1 MQDSNSPPRLGSMQP
16 PHTQDSGRAR
26 DSLDE
31 TCSNYEYELGDR
43 QPIEELVARN
53 QNVLDG
59 LKDGFVAQ
67 QPEYEANSEGEY
79 EVDSDYGSA
88 GGPIGRMPSR
98 RFGSRSSRKDR
109 RGKAAGVRSLAAPEP
124 VAVASMALAHGVG
137 TPRDGPS
144 IRPLP
149 LAIRKTPSGASTTGT
164 SRARGPS
171 RKLTVRKRTASQKP
185 SLPATDEN
193 IDSFGQSWARMS
205 HLILRDLPGD
215 PAKEHSQEPASHQ
228 PRQNEERQYRQEM
241 QQPPQQTPMAMPR
254 ASNDSYVGSHSIRP
268 SMDRPR
274 NASETRRVSPTLVGR
289 QSSSYHRRLDEKTQA
304 FQGQGDMV
312 EIPIVDDDGTREM
325 NSGRNRALSLD
336 SQSSDQRLP
345 PYSKAP
351 PTGHRGLSEEARAMA
366 AWADAERASIGS
378 RGPIAHGFQLAAI
391 LLALVLAIF
400 VVGMNIN
407 IIATAV
413 PRISRDFGTFNHS
426 SWYGAAF
433 LVAWCAFQAMF
444 GRLYS
449 VFPVKWVFSSALLV
463 FELGSL
469 LAGVSPNSHALI
481 AGRAIQGIGAGGVL
495 AGAFIISALLV
506 PLSKRPLMGGL
517 MGALEGAA
525 MITAPII
532 GGAFTDQLNW
542 RWSFYVSL
550 PVVPIVAGII
560 ILCLHVPP
568 EYATYEA
575 VPREEL
581 GGLWQ
586 RAARLAGKLDLVSS
600 LALVPAVTTVLLALQ
615 WGGSKFEWTS
625 GTVVSLLVVSILF
638 LAVFCYCQHLKQ
650 DLAMVPPRIFTQRTV
665 LSGFWFML
673 CTSAA
678 LVVVTYFLPLWFQ
691 VITNASPSNI
701 GIRLVPMLV
710 AFVVGVLLSGAFV
723 SFTGHYAP
731 LMLLGTILMSVGSG
745 LLSTWTPMSEGVLL
759 AAFPAIFGAGCGI
772 AFQQPMVAAQS
783 VLGDDDMPI
792 GISVILF
799 GQAIGTAL
807 ALSVAET
814 VFSSRLRTN
823 ISDMAG
829 AALGRHTLIEGGAQ
843 GIIKAIT
850 ESDGSLA
857 QLMKAY
863 NKAITQSFYVPVAM
877 ASLSVVG
884 AVAIEWRNVK
894 REEARRR
901 REAELIMNEKQG
913 PRSTCNLHPHHQR
926 SFMAHSIDP
935 CQAVPYNQQQQQQQ
949 QQYERYSAEAD
960 ATRPQ
965 PYDRTNS
972 RMGSPYD
979 QPASRMGSPYGQSH
993 HQFGVGAAAGQP
1005 APYATQQSSYFPN
1018 NANAQPGL
1026 GLDAG
1031 NYSQA
1036 PASYYEKAPVSGR

>member
-1 MQDSNSPPRLGSMQP
+1 MQP
-16 PHTQDSGRAR
+16 AHTQDSSRAR

-43 QPIEELVARN
+43 QPIEELVARSR
-53 QNVLDG
+53 NVLDG
-59 LKDGFVAQ
+59 LKDGSVAQ
-67 QPEYEANSEGEY
+67 QPEYEATSDNEY

-98 RFGSRSSRKDR
+98 RLGSRSSREGI
-109 RGKAAGVRSLAAPEP
+109 RGRTAGARSLAAPEP
-124 VAVASMALAHGVG
+124 AMVASMVLAYGVG

-144 IRPLP
+144 IRPPP
-149 LAIRKTPSGASTTGT
+149 LAIRKTPSDASTTGT
-164 SRARGPS
+164 SRPKGPS
-171 RKLTVRKRTASQKP
+171 RKLTVHKRTASQKP
-185 SLPATDEN
+185 SLPATNEGM
-193 IDSFGQSWARMS
+193 DSFEQSLARMS
-205 HLILRDLPGD
+205 HLILCDLPGD
-215 PAKEHSQEPASHQ
+215 PAKEHSQAPTSHQ
-228 PRQNEERQYRQEM
+228 PRQSEERQRQHQQEM
-241 QQPPQQTPMAMPR
+241 QPPQQTPMAMPR
-254 ASNDSYVGSHSIRP
+254 ASNDSYVGSHSVRP

-274 NASETRRVSPTLVGR
+274 NASETRRGSPTLVGR
-289 QSSSYHRRLDEKTQA
+289 QSSSYHRRLDEKARA

-336 SQSSDQRLP
+336 SQNSDQPLP

-351 PTGHRGLSEEARAMA
+351 PAGHCGLTEEARAMA
-366 AWADAERASIGS
+366 AWADAERASIAS

-433 LVAWCAFQAMF
+433 LMAWCAFQIMF

-481 AGRAIQGIGAGGVL
+481 AGRAIQGIGAGGIL

-517 MGALEGAA
+517 IGALEGAA

-550 PVVPIVAGII
+550 PVVPVVAGII
-560 ILCLHVPP
+560 VLYLHVPLD
-568 EYATYEA
+568 YATYKA

-581 GGLWQ
+581 GGFWQ

-600 LALVPAVTTVLLALQ
+600 LALVPAIIAVLLALQ
-615 WGGSKFEWTS
+615 WGGSKFEWSS
-625 GTVVSLLVVSILF
+625 GPVVSLLVVSILF

-650 DLAMVPPRIFTQRTV
+650 DLAMLPPRIFTQRTIF
-665 LSGFWFML
+665 SGFWFML

-678 LVVVTYFLPLWFQ
+678 LVVITYFLPLWFQ
-691 VITNASPSNI
+691 VITNATPSNI

-723 SFTGHYAP
+723 SVTGHYAP

-745 LLSTWTPMSEGVLL
+745 LLSTWTPMSEDVLL

-783 VLGDDDMPI
+783 VLSDDDMPI

-807 ALSVAET
+807 VLSVAET

-823 ISDMAG
+823 ISDIAG
-829 AALGRHTLIEGGAQ
+829 AALGRHRLIEGGAQ

-857 QLMKAY
+857 QLMNAY

-877 ASLSVVG
+877 AALSVMG

-901 REAELIMNEKQG
+901 REAELIMKEKQG
-913 PRSTCNLHPHHQR
+913 PRSTSNLHPHHQR

-935 CQAVPYNQQQQQQQ
+935 CQAIPYNQQ

-965 PYDRTNS
+965 PYDRANS

-979 QPASRMGSPYGQSH
+979 QPTSRMGSPYGQSH
-993 HQFGVGAAAGQP
+993 HQFGVGATGQP
-1005 APYATQQSSYFPN
+1005 APYATQQSSHPPHHVN
-1018 NANAQPGL
+1018 TQPGL

>member
-586 RAARLAGKLDLVSS
+586 RAARLAGKLDL
-600 LALVPAVTTVLLALQ
+600 
-615 WGGSKFEWTS
+615 
-625 GTVVSLLVVSILF
+625 
-638 LAVFCYCQHLKQ
+638 